1 MCTLSTPWWLR
12 KKTCCFLSEK
22 DGDEQIHFKEQKT
35 TDHMQMTLQHLS
47 TSVYIQLLTEKLDHF
62 IVNSFIAK
70 AQETY
75 LKQWKKL
82 WNQMNVW
89 IWQTFAENYQLE
101 LPSRM
106 KCKVVIGQKT
116 SLTSS
121 CCDICKSQC
130 ISEGVVIFDD
140 LGRDTACVYEVQNI
154 ISSILKP
161 MSLLRRVEYCSNGC
175 AAQCKNQIRIFSIL
189 NIIRVILVCLQAGH
203 FLWPA
208 YHQYHNR
215 ENFQGWSQKVTRPWK
230 FSLLWYWW
238 YSESLQMKVW
248 ANPWTTKF
256 WMLQMPFSIVM
267 KI

>member
-1 MCTLSTPWWLR
+1 
-12 KKTCCFLSEK
+12 
-22 DGDEQIHFKEQKT
+22 
-35 TDHMQMTLQHLS
+35 
-47 TSVYIQLLTEKLDHF
+47 
-62 IVNSFIAK
+62 
-70 AQETY
+70 
-75 LKQWKKL
+75 
-82 WNQMNVW
+82 
-89 IWQTFAENYQLE
+89 
-101 LPSRM
+101 M

-203 FLWPA
+203 FL
-208 YHQYHNR
+208 
-215 ENFQGWSQKVTRPWK
+215 
-230 FSLLWYWW
+230 
-238 YSESLQMKVW
+238 
-248 ANPWTTKF
+248 
-256 WMLQMPFSIVM
+256 
-267 KI
+267 